1 MATVRSSRSRAPRRF
16 RLGFTL
22 IEAALA
28 TAIVGMGILSM
39 VRLVAACTQGN
50 SLAKQVTTAT
60 LLADHIQEAMA
71 GLPINDPY
79 LVNTYFGPEPGETLP
94 TFNDIDDFDA
104 SSFNPPID
112 SMRNRLVLFPQYTQA
127 VSVCPVSSG
136 GIRCFGLGWVTI
148 SMSRLSAA
156 LPGSITP
163 RLANAPSRVSKWN
176 RVFRFCSSGPW
187 QVYRTSWI
195 RMDR

>member
-1 MATVRSSRSRAPRRF
+1 MATVRSSRSRVRRF

-28 TAIVGMGILSM
+28 TAIVGVGILSM
-39 VRLVAACTQGN
+39 VKLVSACTQGN
-50 SLAKQVTTAT
+50 SLAKQVTVAT

-94 TFNDIDDFDA
+94 TFNDIDDFDG

-112 SMRNRLVLFPQYTQA
+112 SMRNRLVQFPQYTQA
-127 VSVCPVSSG
+127 VSVWPV
-136 GIRCFGLGWVTI
+136 
-148 SMSRLSAA
+148 
-156 LPGSITP
+156 LPGQLNGNTNP
-163 RLANAPSRVSKWN
+163 TAPTIPKSTYTGAVRVTVRILYQ
-176 RVFRFCSSGPW
+176 RVPTEPAAE
-187 QVYRTSWI
+187 VYRTSWI